1 MRFEKI
7 ISALGKVDI
16 VAEVGCDH
24 AKLTEL
30 AFVRGLCSRAIVSD
44 ISEKCLEKARRTL
57 TRSGDLVEYAVCD
70 GVPEPAYKAECI
82 VICGMGGH
90 LIRAILSRYDGDSG
104 LLLSPQSHSEVVRR
118 ELAVKGYR
126 IIRDECFEAD
136 GKFYDLITAE
146 RGDMQLDMMSELYG
160 VHWKEPNAALRRKLK
175 IRLDNVLGGGDRTAD
190 EAERIREVL
199 RWQR

>member
-30 AFVRGLCSRAIVSD
+30 AFVRGLCSRAVVSD
-44 ISEKCLEKARRTL
+44 ISGKCLEKARKTL
-57 TRSGDLVEYAVCD
+57 RRYGDLVTYTVCD
-70 GVPEPAYKAECI
+70 GIPEQAYKADCI
-82 VICGMGGH
+82 MICGMGGH
-90 LIRAILSRYDGDSG
+90 LIRDILSRYNGDSD

-118 ELAVKGYR
+118 ELASKGYR
-126 IIRDECFEAD
+126 IIKDECFEAD
-136 GKFYDLITAE
+136 GKFYDLLTAE
-146 RGDMQLDMMSELYG
+146 RGSMRLDMMSELYG
-160 VHWKEPNAALRRKLK
+160 VHWKEPNSALKRKLE
-175 IRLDNVLGGGDRTAD
+175 IRLDNVLGGGNRTAE
-190 EAERIREVL
+190 EADRIREVL